1 MVGKYVWRNRRC
13 QKQHSTTANTK
24 PYLPSASAVGGS
36 IAVSLNHL
44 DRETTTML
52 SPSRYLAHG
61 CYAMTT
67 YNPSSGT
74 WSKTHSSI
82 SVEFKHNQGRH
93 PPQALQSTWPSET
106 LFVGACAKTLL
117 SFSIYLPYCFSTE
130 LRCTAL
136 VLQGPALLIEWLKL
150 ICVTETVKGQVVLES
165 TLFQKTWAKGKMM
178 SVSWDQ
184 LSA

>member
-1 MVGKYVWRNRRC
+1 MPKATQYDCQYQTVSTQCFCGRWFNR
-13 QKQHSTTANTK
+13 S
-24 PYLPSASAVGGS
+24 LIESLGS
-36 IAVSLNHL
+36 RDYDNAI
-44 DRETTTML
+44 
-52 SPSRYLAHG
+52 PSRYLAHG